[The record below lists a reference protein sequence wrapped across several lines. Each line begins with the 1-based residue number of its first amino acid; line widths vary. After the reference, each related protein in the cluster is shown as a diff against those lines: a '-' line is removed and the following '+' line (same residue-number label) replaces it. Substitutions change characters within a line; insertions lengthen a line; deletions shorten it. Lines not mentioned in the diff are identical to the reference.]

1 MNEHFNEL
9 VSRMRDNQG
18 RNLVSIIVYG
28 SAVAD
33 SGNNKKA
40 DYQVLIITHRLS
52 ANDLR
57 QARRVVGW
65 WTGEGYTIPVFFTV
79 KELQDSLDVYPIE
92 FRHMKRAYLVIYGED
107 LLAGKDISKSN
118 LRWQTE
124 HELRGKLLRLR
135 SLYLP
140 ASLSK
145 DELTRLMTDSVVSFV
160 RVMRPLLEIA
170 GEEPPV
176 SRLETVKR
184 VGERLNIDTSAVAR
198 VLHLRYEPNK
208 MMDIESQD
216 LFASY
221 LECLERLI
229 DQVNSL

>member
-1 MNEHFNEL
+1 MNAHFDEL
-9 VSRMRDNQG
+9 VTWMRDNQG
-18 RNLVSIIVYG
+18 GNLVSIIVYG
-28 SAVAD
+28 SAVANP
-33 SGNNKKA
+33 GNSKKT
-40 DYQVLIITHRLS
+40 DYQLLIITDHLS

-57 QARRVVGW
+57 QMRRVVGW
-65 WTGEGYTIPVFFTV
+65 WTGEGYAMPAFFTA
-79 KELQDSLDVYPIE
+79 KELGDSLDVYPIE

-107 LLAGKDISKSN
+107 LLAGKEISKSK

-124 HELRGKLLRLR
+124 HELRGKLIRLR

-145 DELTRLMTDSVVSFV
+145 DELTRLMTESVVTFV
-160 RVMRPLLEIA
+160 RFMRPLLEIA

-184 VGERLNIDTSAVAR
+184 VGERLKIDTSPVAR
-198 VLHLRYEPNK
+198 VLQLRTEPNG
-208 MMDIESQD
+208 MMDIETQD

-221 LECLERLI
+221 LECLESLI

>member
-1 MNEHFNEL
+1 MNPHFDEM
-9 VSRMRDNQG
+9 VTRMRDNQG

-28 SAVAD
+28 SAVTNP
-33 SGNNKKA
+33 GNSKKT
-40 DYQVLIITHRLS
+40 DYQVLVITDHLS

-57 QARRVVGW
+57 QMRRVVSW
-65 WTGEGYTIPVFFTV
+65 WTDNGYAIPVFLTA
-79 KELQDSLDVYPIE
+79 KELGDSLDVYPIE
-92 FRHMKRAYLVIYGED
+92 FRHLKRAYRVIYGED
-107 LLAGKDISKSN
+107 LLAGKEISQSN

-124 HELRGKLLRLR
+124 HELRGKLIRLR

-145 DELTRLMTDSVVSFV
+145 DELARLMTESVVTFV
-160 RVMRPLLEIA
+160 RIMRSLLEIV

-184 VGERLNIDTSAVAR
+184 VGERLKIDTSPVAR
-198 VLHLRYEPNK
+198 VLLLRSEPNGL
-208 MMDIESQD
+208 MDIETQD

-221 LECLERLI
+221 LECLESLI